1 MRVILIIILVF
12 SNWFTSLAQDSTRLS
27 LENVLKITLSY
38 HPVVKQAS
46 LLSADAEAKI
56 RQAKGQFDPKVQLD
70 YNLKD
75 FKEKEY
81 YNLLNTS
88 FKVPTW
94 VGIEPKFEFIKN
106 SGEFINDQNE
116 IPDETN
122 NEQVAL
128 GFSIPIGKGLFFD
141 ERRNIV
147 RQAEAFSQIAEAEKI
162 KQTNKILLVVIKDY
176 WSWYLSYQ
184 RVELLSQAMT
194 LANDLFDRTLIDYD
208 FGEASVVDT
217 LQAKINL
224 QKRAV
229 DFRKSQLD
237 FELARL
243 NMSKHLWSEDLIP
256 LELQENVIPDS
267 VSLFSLIQNQNIK
280 EEIEFALE
288 NHPEVNK
295 LEGKRNQLNYEL
307 KWNRESIKP
316 QVDLSY
322 SFIDAPLNPN
332 FETSSIDFGE
342 NYKLGIDFAFPVFLR
357 KERGKIQQTR
367 LKIQDNEFA
376 VAQNQL
382 ELTNELL
389 GQYAQSIAL
398 QDLFQQYKEVSDNYE
413 RLLNAEIINLQNG
426 ETDLFKLNIQQ
437 DKFIEA
443 KSDFFEAFAKW
454 EKSKAEYYYATG
466 REFLG
471 LSDMFDINTNQ

>member
-1 MRVILIIILVF
+1 MRKVLIILISLSALVSF
-12 SNWFTSLAQDSTRLS
+12 SQDTTRLS
-27 LENVLKITLSY
+27 LENVLKITMTF

-46 LLSADAEAKI
+46 LLSADAAAKI
-56 RQAKGQFDPKVQLD
+56 RQAKGQFDPKLQLD
-70 YNLKD
+70 YSLKD

-88 FKVPTW
+88 LKVPTW
-94 VGIEPKFEFIKN
+94 VGIQPKVEFIRN
-106 SGEFINDQNE
+106 SGEFVNFENQIPNEND
-116 IPDETN
+116 
-122 NEQVAL
+122 NEQVAI
-128 GFSIPIGKGLFFD
+128 GISIPLGKGLFFD
-141 ERRNIV
+141 ERRNMV
-147 RQAEAFSQIAEAEKI
+147 RQAEAFSQIAEAEKV

-184 RVELLSQAMT
+184 KVELLAQAMV
-194 LANDLFDRTLIDYD
+194 LANNLFERTLIDYE

-229 DFRKSQLD
+229 DYRKSQLD
-237 FELARL
+237 FELGKL
-243 NMSKHLWSEDLIP
+243 NLSKHLWSEDLIP
-256 LELQENVIPDS
+256 LELQESVIPDS
-267 VSLFSLIQNQNIK
+267 ASLFSLIQNESIK
-280 EEIEFALE
+280 DEIEFALE

-316 QVDLSY
+316 KADLSY

-332 FETSSIDFGE
+332 FQTSSIDFGD
-342 NYKLGIDFAFPVFLR
+342 NYKLGIDFAFPIFLR

-367 LKIQDNEFA
+367 LKIQDNEYA

-382 ELTNELL
+382 EIKNEVL

-398 QDLFQQYKEVSDNYE
+398 QDIFQQYRNVSDNYQ
-413 RLLNAEIINLQNG
+413 RLLEAEIINLQNG

-443 KSDFFEAFAKW
+443 KSDFYEAFSKW
-454 EKSKAEYYYATG
+454 EKSKAEYHYATG
-466 REFLG
+466 KEFLG
-471 LSDMFDINTNQ
+471 LSNMFDINTNQ

>member
-1 MRVILIIILVF
+1 MRKLLIIITFLSGQNVE
-12 SNWFTSLAQDSTRLS
+12 AQDTTRLS
-27 LENVLKITLSY
+27 LESVLKITLSY

-46 LLSADAEAKI
+46 LLSEDAEAKI
-56 RQAKGQFDPKVQLD
+56 RQAKGQFDPKLQLD
-70 YNLKD
+70 YSLKD

-81 YNLLNTS
+81 YNLLSTS
-88 FKVPTW
+88 LKVPTW
-94 VGIEPKFEFIKN
+94 IGIEPKLEFLKN
-106 SGEFINDQNE
+106 SGQFINPENQ
-116 IPDETN
+116 IPNSTN

-141 ERRNIV
+141 ERRNVV
-147 RQAEAFSQIAEAEKI
+147 RQAEAFSQIAEAEKN

-176 WSWYLSYQ
+176 WNWYLAYQ
-184 RVELLSQAMT
+184 RVELLSQAML
-194 LANDLFDRTLIDYD
+194 LADDLFDRTLIDYG

-229 DFRKSQLD
+229 DYRKSQLD
-237 FELARL
+237 FELAKL
-243 NMSKHLWSEDLIP
+243 NISKHLWSEDLIP

-267 VSLFSLIQNQNIK
+267 VSLFPLIRNQNIK

-322 SFIDAPLNPN
+322 SFLDAPLNPD
-332 FETSSIDFGE
+332 FQDSSIDFGE
-342 NYKLGIDFAFPVFLR
+342 NYKFGIDFAFPIFLR

-367 LKIQDNEFA
+367 LKIQSNEFE

-382 ELTNELL
+382 ELKNEVL
-389 GQYAQSIAL
+389 GQYAQSAAL
-398 QDLFQQYKEVSDNYE
+398 QDLFQQYKGVSDNYE

-443 KSDFFEAFAKW
+443 KSDFYEAFAKW
-454 EKSKAEYYYATG
+454 EKSKAEYHYATG

-471 LSDMFDINTNQ
+471 LSNMFGISTNQ